1 MLGTD
6 PSQPIPS
13 AVELLQHPW
22 FPADED
28 QETDPAPMP
37 LAPGQKVAVGPP
49 AKPEHVPAGLP
60 PTVPKMGGT
69 SNGLGGTSR
78 SSKAGFGG
86 SQKLSNAEDESSV
99 YVDMPDGS
107 KALTA
112 WLEKRSAMRNALGM
126 KASW

>member
-6 PSQPIPS
+6 PSQPIPA

-22 FPADED
+22 FPSGDED
-28 QETDPAPMP
+28 TEAPMP

-69 SNGLGGTSR
+69 SNGLAGTGISR
-78 SSKAGFGG
+78 SSKGLKG
-86 SQKLSNAEDESSV
+86 SMSNAEDGAGV
-99 YVDMPDGS
+99 YVEMLDGS

-112 WLEKRSAMRNALGM
+112 WLEKRSSIRNALGM
-126 KASW
+126 KAPW